1 MKLLKVPFIPSP
13 LTKKSKTFCFPWR
26 SERSS
31 SKDWS
36 SDTYW
41 NLSANEKLS
50 HTAGKKNTWT
60 CRESED
66 LKKQR
71 EYINSLFWPKDK
83 LKLLMNMIEKN
94 IIFQPKISMTAN
106 SWKLSERSHLYYEGS
121 FEKRLCWIPAILL
134 WTWYGTRELFTPS
147 PYQISLQDIWQK
159 FFIV

>member
-13 LTKKSKTFCFPWR
+13 LTKKSKTFCFPWL

-31 SKDWS
+31 LKDWS

-50 HTAGKKNTWT
+50 HMTGKKIHEHV
-60 CRESED
+60 ESERTY
-66 LKKQR
+66 KT
-71 EYINSLFWPKDK
+71 EGIINSLFWPKDK
-83 LKLLMNMIEKN
+83 LKLLMNMIKKN

-147 PYQISLQDIWQK
+147 PLQISLQDIWRK